1 MISYHSGTSVLRSSL
16 SLFSF
21 TLHIKVLTVTP
32 QCCLLSVKQTNF
44 GESSLF
50 SVSTITYFS

>member
-1 MISYHSGTSVLRSSL
+1 MNSYHSGTSVLRSSL

-32 QCCLLSVKQTNF
+32 AMLPVVCKADEFWRVVLV
-44 GESSLF
+44 
-50 SVSTITYFS
+50 